1 MKFGRIENYGL
12 DYNNPNL
19 IEINKVDFKDG
30 MAYIEYEYKG
40 KTVKEIIS
48 QELVFFREETDK

>member
-1 MKFGRIENYGL
+1 MKFGRLENYHL

-19 IEINKVDFKDG
+19 REITKVEFKDG
-30 MAYIEYEYKG
+30 MAYIYYEDKG
-40 KTVKEIIS
+40 KTIKEIIS